1 MVVRLFA
8 LVVLFFAAIYQLN
21 QFMYSDKYKNINE
34 DAKLS
39 AKLQNGDII
48 FRKKDDDV
56 IDKSFS
62 IDNLGYSQVGI
73 VVTSGEN
80 AVVFY
85 LKSDEKQSFLKAQKV
100 EDFVK
105 SSDKIA
111 VYKYFTDIDKNVLLA
126 ILEFYKNNHDKLY
139 NTEFINEVFFKLH
152 GENLYTD
159 LQNINNK
166 KIITVDSIIKNS
178 KLKKRYEIDFKEK
191 I

>member
-1 MVVRLFA
+1 MVIRLFA
-8 LVVLFFAAIYQLN
+8 LVIIIFVAIYQLDK
-21 QFMYSDKYKNINE
+21 FMNSDKYKYLDE
-34 DAKLS
+34 YAKVS
-39 AKLQNGDII
+39 AKLQSGDII

-56 IDKSFS
+56 LDKSFS
-62 IDNLGYSQVGI
+62 VDNLGYSQVGI

-85 LKSDEKQSFLKAQKV
+85 LKSDENHSFLQAQKV

-105 SSDKIA
+105 SSKKIA
-111 VYKYFTDIDKNVLLA
+111 VYKYFTDVDKNLILA

-159 LQNINNK
+159 LQNIDNK
-166 KIITVDSIIKNS
+166 EIITVDSIVKNI
-178 KLKKRYEIDFKEK
+178 KLKKRYEIDF
-191 I
+191 